1 MKDVMLEYTLKL
13 KQISTTKIKY
23 SNDNSNRLTILNY
36 KANNLTYL
44 VQTLLNYLLKYFS
57 DINHLEKFA
66 TQELLTASL
75 QWIRKKTAQTQ
86 NNSIYFKE
94 KTCIVLVT
102 RVSTYFLCSLIII
115 IVQ

>member
-1 MKDVMLEYTLKL
+1 MKDVMLEYTLK
-13 KQISTTKIKY
+13 ISTTKIKY
-23 SNDNSNRLTILNY
+23 NNDNFNRLTILNY

-44 VQTLLNYLLKYFS
+44 VQTLLNYLLNYFS
-57 DINHLEKFA
+57 GMNHLEKFA

-75 QWIRKKTAQTQ
+75 QWIRKKNAQTQ

-94 KTCIVLVT
+94 KTCIVLFT